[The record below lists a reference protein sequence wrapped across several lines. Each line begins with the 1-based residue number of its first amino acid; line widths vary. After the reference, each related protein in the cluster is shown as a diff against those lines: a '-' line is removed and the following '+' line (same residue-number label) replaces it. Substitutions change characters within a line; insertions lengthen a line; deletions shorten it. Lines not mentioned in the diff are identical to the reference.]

1 MFSTNFQFQTI
12 SALPRPEF
20 DTALTETHPKTP
32 TRTRRSH
39 SLLLPTSPLGR
50 LSPPPAPGSVMNCI
64 KMCCD
69 TSAAIVGYGK
79 ADANGKLDKQDP
91 DPFIVPTGSCT

>member
-1 MFSTNFQFQTI
+1 
-12 SALPRPEF
+12 
-20 DTALTETHPKTP
+20 
-32 TRTRRSH
+32 
-39 SLLLPTSPLGR
+39 
-50 LSPPPAPGSVMNCI
+50 MNCI